1 MVELPHVFA
10 FVAGL
15 ALVGWVIYSALRTIV
30 IPRSIND
37 RLTRTIF
44 LTTRRLFDFVA
55 RRLPTYERRDALM
68 SFYAPVSLFALPAV
82 WLSLVGTG
90 YTAMF
95 WAAGAS
101 TWRAAFTTS
110 GSSLLTLGFAPL
122 NGLFQ
127 TSLAFTEA
135 GLGLGLVAL
144 MIAYLPT
151 IYSAFSR
158 REAMVTMLEIRA
170 GAPPSGVEML
180 LRYHRIHGLQRL
192 TPLWEQLET
201 WFVDLDETHTSIGAI
216 GFFRSPQPHRS
227 WVTAAGAV
235 LDAGALVASSLDV
248 PRDPQVELTIRA
260 GYLAL
265 RHIAAFFKIS
275 FNANPKSDDPISI
288 HREEFDATYERL
300 ADAGVP
306 LKPDRDQCWRD
317 FAGWRVNYDGVLL
330 ILARLTMAPPA
341 PWSSDGRLPAIGAE
355 RIPAHLRARV

>member
-1 MVELPHVFA
+1 VVTLAHIIAFA
-10 FVAGL
+10 AGL
-15 ALVGWVIYSALRTIV
+15 ALVGWVIFSALRTIV

-44 LTTRRLFDFVA
+44 LTTRRIFELVL
-55 RRLPTYERRDALM
+55 RRLSTFERRDALM
-68 SFYAPVSLFALPAV
+68 TFYAPAGLLSLPAV
-82 WLSLVGTG
+82 WLVLVGAG
-90 YTAMF
+90 YMAMF
-95 WAAGAS
+95 WAAGAP
-101 TWRAAFTTS
+101 TWQAAFADS

-122 NGLFQ
+122 NGLFK

-135 GLGLGLVAL
+135 ALGLGLVAL

-158 REAMVTMLEIRA
+158 REAVVTMLEIRA

-180 LRYHRIHGLQRL
+180 LRYHRLHGLPRL
-192 TPLWEQLET
+192 SPLWEQLEA
-201 WFVDLDETHTSIGAI
+201 WFVDLDETHTSLGAI
-216 GFFRSPQPHRS
+216 NFFRSPQPHRS

-265 RHIAAFFKIS
+265 RHIAAFFKIP
-275 FNANPKSDDPISI
+275 FNANPKPDDPISI
-288 HREEFDATYERL
+288 HREEFDTAYDRL
-300 ADAGVP
+300 ADAGLP
-306 LKPDRDQCWRD
+306 LKPERDQCWRD

-341 PWSSDGRLPAIGAE
+341 PWSSDGRLPAVGAE
-355 RIPAHLRARV
+355 RIPARLRARV

>member
-1 MVELPHVFA
+1 MVEFPHVLA

-44 LTTRRLFDFVA
+44 LTSRRLFDLVA
-55 RRLPTYERRDALM
+55 RRLPTYERRDGLM

-82 WLSLVGTG
+82 WLILVGTG

-101 TWRAAFTTS
+101 TWQTALTTS

-158 REAMVTMLEIRA
+158 REAVVTMLEIRA

-201 WFVDLDETHTSIGAI
+201 WFVDLDETHTSLGAI
-216 GFFRSPQPHRS
+216 SFFRSPQPHRS

-248 PRDPQVELTIRA
+248 PRDPQVDLTIRA

-265 RHIAAFFKIS
+265 RHIAAFFKIP
-275 FNANPKSDDPISI
+275 FNANSKPDDPISI
-288 HREEFDATYERL
+288 HREEFDAAYERL
-300 ADAGVP
+300 ADAGLP

-355 RIPAHLRARV
+355 RIPSRLRARV